1 MKKEKIIKGVL
12 FNLKA
17 DEPNA
22 NGIIYSKD
30 ILGKAIK
37 KYNENYVKNGR
48 ALGEL
53 GRPKNTMPDVHN
65 IAFKVNEI
73 EFEDD
78 HWNAEIE
85 ILNLPKGKLLQE
97 LIEHNE
103 YRMVTMGVGEI
114 SKDEDGN
121 NVVKE
126 MKITGVGIVPKDN
139 CA

>member
-22 NGIIYSKD
+22 NGMIYSKD
-30 ILGKAIK
+30 VLRKAIK

-53 GRPKNTMPDVHN
+53 GSPKNTMPDVHN

-73 EFEDD
+73 EF
-78 HWNAEIE
+78 
-85 ILNLPKGKLLQE
+85 
-97 LIEHNE
+97 
-103 YRMVTMGVGEI
+103 
-114 SKDEDGN
+114 
-121 NVVKE
+121 
-126 MKITGVGIVPKDN
+126 
-139 CA
+139 